1 MIGCRWN
8 RRRCLL
14 RAFYFAGAI
23 ALLAPLAARAA
34 DSSDPLRLV
43 PASADLVV
51 KVEHPRAIADLAVKL
66 AGTPELAGFRGYRDY
81 FESTNYR
88 LFRQLVGH
96 FERELGSDWPDLV
109 DELAGGGVVL
119 SLKFERKAPAPLLVV
134 VQGRDAK
141 LMEKF
146 FHKLLEVGNQELAR
160 AGVQGGYLKE
170 AYRDVE
176 TYRYGDDLHAA
187 VVGAALVLSNRIEGL
202 HSAIDLHLDPSKESL
217 LQKKSLVDAKSLIPA
232 DALAWTWISLDY
244 AHKSEE
250 LKPLFALP
258 ANFFPFQVTFGGLLD
273 SLRRSPFLVVTF
285 REEGGTATVSLRLPG
300 GTKGMHELVRAH
312 VPPENQVGALPL
324 LSPEGVL
331 YSVSYY
337 LDLGWFWK
345 QRAVL
350 LPPDQLKQIEAFDKT
365 SKGFLYGTA
374 FSQLLDLSGTHQRF
388 VVVKQQDRGYKFKA
402 PDYQPAYA
410 LVLEPR
416 DAEAFEKALDGPLG
430 GLSFLAGLK
439 APMTKFEEEHGHSK
453 ISGYRFIENDGNK
466 SLDDG
471 VLFNFTPCRAR
482 VGSQYIISS
491 TVELARL
498 LVDEIEK
505 ANSQQQASDAGSER
519 SGDPSKPLELRRTVR
534 LPRRHEETTHHSKH
548 ARAGKHRRRSRK
560 GNLAVP
566 WPARPSRPNR
576 NHDAVPP
583 RSISV

>member
-66 AGTPELAGFRGYRDY
+66 AGTPEFAGFRGYRDY

-119 SLKFERKAPAPLLVV
+119 SLKFEKVPAPLLVV

-300 GTKGMHELVRAH
+300 GTKGMHELVRATCRRRIRSGISAA
-312 VPPENQVGALPL
+312 VAGRGAL
-324 LSPEGVL
+324 
-331 YSVSYY
+331 
-337 LDLGWFWK
+337 
-345 QRAVL
+345 
-350 LPPDQLKQIEAFDKT
+350 
-365 SKGFLYGTA
+365 
-374 FSQLLDLSGTHQRF
+374 
-388 VVVKQQDRGYKFKA
+388 
-402 PDYQPAYA
+402 
-410 LVLEPR
+410 
-416 DAEAFEKALDGPLG
+416 
-430 GLSFLAGLK
+430 
-439 APMTKFEEEHGHSK
+439 
-453 ISGYRFIENDGNK
+453 
-466 SLDDG
+466 
-471 VLFNFTPCRAR
+471 
-482 VGSQYIISS
+482 
-491 TVELARL
+491 
-498 LVDEIEK
+498 
-505 ANSQQQASDAGSER
+505 
-519 SGDPSKPLELRRTVR
+519 
-534 LPRRHEETTHHSKH
+534 
-548 ARAGKHRRRSRK
+548 
-560 GNLAVP
+560 
-566 WPARPSRPNR
+566 
-576 NHDAVPP
+576 
-583 RSISV
+583 